1 MPKAKEKKAEAAN
14 KPKPELLHTADVAK
28 MLKLDGKTL
37 RKHLRAIS
45 GKAPGTRYEW
55 EENDPFLKKLP
66 DLIKAQEE
74 KESAKKAA
82 KK

>member
-1 MPKAKEKKAEAAN
+1 MKAKKAPAAE
-14 KPKPELLHTADVAK
+14 KPEAKTVIGTAEVAK
-28 MLKLDGKTL
+28 RLKLDPKTL

-74 KESAKKAA
+74 KEEAKKAA